1 MIIIP
6 ARLASTRFEHK
17 ILRTIDGVPMF
28 VKTAM
33 NAKNADSVLI
43 ACDDEQV
50 ANIAKNYGL
59 NAVLTNITHES
70 GTDRINEAADKFNL
84 KDDEI
89 IINVQADEPFFEVE
103 NLIKFKDFARKAIES
118 GSFMASC
125 FKLVNKQEAQNPNL
139 VKVVLDTN
147 DNALYFSRSL
157 LPYPRSE
164 CEVFKAHI
172 GIYAYSV
179 ANLKEFCTLKTKEL
193 ESIEKLEQLR
203 ALQSGKKIKMMQIE
217 TQSIGIDT
225 KEDLKAAADKF
236 GFKIDQN
243 QI

>member
-33 NAKNADSVLI
+33 NAKNADNVLI
-43 ACDDEQV
+43 ACDDEKV
-50 ANIAKNYGL
+50 ANIAKSYGL
-59 NAVLTNITHES
+59 DAILTNVNHES

-84 KDDEI
+84 KDNEI

-103 NLIKFKDFARKAIES
+103 NLIKFKNFASKSIAS

-125 FKLVNKQEAQNPNL
+125 FKLVKKEDAQNPNL

-157 LPYPRSE
+157 LPYPGNE

-179 ANLKEFCTLKTKEL
+179 VNLKEFCTLETKEL
-193 ESIEKLEQLR
+193 ENIEKLEQLR
-203 ALQSGKKIKMMQIE
+203 ALQSGKKIKMMQIQ
-217 TQSIGIDT
+217 TKSIGIDT
-225 KEDLKAAADKF
+225 KEDLKTAADKF
-236 GFKIDQN
+236 GFRID
-243 QI
+243 

>member
-1 MIIIP
+1 
-6 ARLASTRFEHK
+6 
-17 ILRTIDGVPMF
+17 MF

-33 NAKNADSVLI
+33 NAKNADNVLI
-43 ACDDEQV
+43 ACDDEKV
-50 ANIAKNYGL
+50 ANIAKSYGL
-59 NAVLTNITHES
+59 DAILTNVNHES

-84 KDDEI
+84 KDNEI

-103 NLIKFKDFARKAIES
+103 NLIKFKDFASKSIAS

-125 FKLVNKQEAQNPNL
+125 FKLVKKEDAQNPNL

-157 LPYPRSE
+157 LPYPRNE

-179 ANLKEFCTLKTKEL
+179 VNLKEFCTLETKEL
-193 ESIEKLEQLR
+193 ENIEKLEQLK
-203 ALQSGKKIKMMQIE
+203 ALQSGKKIKMMHIQ
-217 TQSIGIDT
+217 TKSIGIDT
-225 KEDLKAAADKF
+225 KEDLKTGRDKF
-236 GFKIDQN
+236 RFKDD
-243 QI
+243 

>member
-17 ILRTIDGVPMF
+17 ILRKIDGVPMF

-33 NAKNADSVLI
+33 NAKNADSVLV
-43 ACDDEQV
+43 ACDDEKV
-50 ANIAKNYGL
+50 VNIAKNYGL
-59 NAVLTNITHES
+59 DAVLTSVNHES
-70 GTDRINEAADKFNL
+70 GTDRINEASAKFKL

-103 NLIKFKDFARKAIES
+103 NLTKFKNFAKQAIEN

-125 FKLVNKQEAQNPNL
+125 FKLVKKDDAQNPNL
-139 VKVVLDTN
+139 VKVVLDAN

-157 LPYPRSE
+157 LPYPRSV
-164 CEVFKAHI
+164 CDIFKAHI

-193 ESIEKLEQLR
+193 ENIEKLEQLR
-203 ALQSGKKIKMMQIE
+203 ALQSGKKIKMMQIQTE
-217 TQSIGIDT
+217 SIGIDT
-225 KEDLKAAADKF
+225 KEDLEAAALKF
-236 GFKIDQN
+236 GFKID
-243 QI
+243 